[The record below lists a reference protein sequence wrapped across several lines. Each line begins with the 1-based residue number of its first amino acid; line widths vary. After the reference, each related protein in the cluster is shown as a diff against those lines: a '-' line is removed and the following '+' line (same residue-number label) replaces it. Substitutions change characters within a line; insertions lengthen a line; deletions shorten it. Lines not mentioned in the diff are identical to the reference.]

1 MKDNMF
7 DLAQKNKTQKR
18 MSNLMT
24 TFFNI
29 FVGRSESDLLTINAW
44 ISVFLYIY
52 MITDTY
58 QSIIMIIVSSIIF
71 LTIWLIVVIDFKY
84 MIILDETIIILL
96 FVGFLTTIIFD
107 SDNLSN
113 KLICGAI
120 VYGCIEAL
128 AYAYYIYRGIQGIGE
143 GDAKLLSVSA
153 LLIGSHGLPICLL
166 YSTLSA
172 LISVLLVKYDSE
184 EINMRKKVPFGSY
197 LAFGI
202 WIVFVTGDF

>member
-1 MKDNMF
+1 MF
-7 DLAQKNKTQKR
+7 EINQNNKTQKR
-18 MSNLMT
+18 ISNLMT
-24 TFFNI
+24 TFFDI
-29 FVGRSESDLLTINAW
+29 FVGRSKNDLLTVNAW

-52 MITDTY
+52 MITDPY
-58 QSIIMIIVSSIIF
+58 QSILMIIISSIIF
-71 LTIWLIVVIDFKY
+71 LTIWLIVIIDFKY

-120 VYGCIEAL
+120 IYGCIEAL

-153 LLIGSHGLPICLL
+153 L
-166 YSTLSA
+166 
-172 LISVLLVKYDSE
+172 
-184 EINMRKKVPFGSY
+184 
-197 LAFGI
+197 
-202 WIVFVTGDF
+202 